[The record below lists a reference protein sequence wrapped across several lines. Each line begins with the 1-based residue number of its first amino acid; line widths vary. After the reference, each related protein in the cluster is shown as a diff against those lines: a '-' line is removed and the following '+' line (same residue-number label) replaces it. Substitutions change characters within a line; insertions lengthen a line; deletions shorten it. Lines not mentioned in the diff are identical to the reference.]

1 VVDGDASL
9 QGRGWAADGAA
20 AGDMMTFV
28 LVHSPVVGPRTWAG
42 VRNALRA
49 RGHGAIVPDARPPND
64 QADWSWSDFVDSVVE
79 PLEIEGEMALVG
91 HSAAGLLLPVIAERK
106 APRVRCCVFVDA
118 SIPAPEGRS
127 PLVSAEFLQALEAM
141 AKDGRVPRW
150 SEWWPEEAMRAF
162 VPDEDLRRQISEET
176 PCLPLACFRDSV
188 PVPAGWTNMP
198 CGYLQFSDRYQSPA
212 DEARARGWRIARLD
226 GDHLHMVVD
235 PDATADALIE
245 IVSRLG

>member
-1 VVDGDASL
+1 
-9 QGRGWAADGAA
+9 
-20 AGDMMTFV
+20 
-28 LVHSPVVGPRTWAG
+28 
-42 VRNALRA
+42 
-49 RGHGAIVPDARPPND
+49 
-64 QADWSWSDFVDSVVE
+64 
-79 PLEIEGEMALVG
+79 
-91 HSAAGLLLPVIAERK
+91 LLPVIAERK

-198 CGYLQFSDRYQSPA
+198 CGYLHDVAVFAHGHVLRVLAARWLDLAPSRGHGQDRAPWA
-212 DEARARGWRIARLD
+212 ARGARS
-226 GDHLHMVVD
+226 G
-235 PDATADALIE
+235 ALPTSTPRSSSTGT
-245 IVSRLG
+245 VSPT